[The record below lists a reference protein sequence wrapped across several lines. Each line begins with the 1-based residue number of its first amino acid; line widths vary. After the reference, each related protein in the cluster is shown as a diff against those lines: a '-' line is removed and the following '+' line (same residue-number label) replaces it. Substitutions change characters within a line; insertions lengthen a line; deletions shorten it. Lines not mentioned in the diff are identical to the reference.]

1 MDGENED
8 MLVMQLRQIREMRV
22 VLGLAV
28 EKLNRKMRE
37 CSGANEQENCMAE
50 LMKLSQMQ
58 MKLLPLE
65 QEVQRCHDEAADRKS
80 YRLSEADWKIIERA
94 IARKKRTAK
103 LRRKRK
109 IRQDEGLHEA
119 AGE

>member
-1 MDGENED
+1 MGGDDGD
-8 MLVMQLRQIREMRV
+8 MLAEQLAQIREMRMA
-22 VLGLAV
+22 LGRAV
-28 EKLNRKMRE
+28 KELNRKMRE
-37 CSGANEQENCMAE
+37 CSGATEQQNCMAE

-65 QEVQRCHDEAADRKS
+65 QEMQRCHDEAAVQAG
-80 YRLSEADWKIIERA
+80 YQLSEADWKILERA

-109 IRQDEGLHEA
+109 TKQE
-119 AGE
+119 